1 MAKTVRSRR
10 VTIAAGALS
19 LALVAPFVSP
29 VDVTPVAAAVDADAF
44 NARYNTTNFW
54 DADEAVVQ
62 GLVLEPGDTVS
73 ATANTIFNWKFR
85 TSGCNLIIGRPQSS
99 TAFRTGNQDIAVQ
112 VTKAD
117 GSSFN
122 TTLRVNVVDTRAAGN
137 KFSEPADN
145 CPAPTSTATPTS
157 DAPAATTTTSEAE
170 PTSAVEPTSTTSD
183 APAPTTTTS
192 EAEPTSAAPE
202 SSTSEAPKTTATTFS
217 GRYDTANFWNK
228 NEALVEGLELQ
239 PGDSVSAT
247 TNTIFNWRFRNDDGA
262 LTVIRPQSAA
272 AFRTGEVDIPVR
284 VTTPQGDSFTTT
296 LRLNV
301 IDEAPPAAYKIPPVE
316 TRETIDFEGGR
327 SKVVDAWD
335 VPEGVTVDKQ
345 VGFQSIG
352 VVGWDVDVQN
362 GKLVVKAPGT
372 FTSGDDVDIP
382 VTFTDGITPTD
393 ATVRIRALNPQTTG
407 RDIAGTVGTIVGN
420 VIGAATGTGS
430 VGNIVGGLLGGGS
443 GEGGTGGGGG
453 LGGLIG
459 GLLGGG
465 SGEGGGLL
473 EGLVKVEVQPSAVI
487 VTGNAN
493 PTVEIRDNGSN
504 NGSGNSVVVTDNAN
518 PRDNFSNN
526 SVEASAIVTGNANPV
541 VTGNLNDNG
550 SNNSA
555 VVTGNANPTVVITGN
570 ANPVVTGNLND
581 NGSNNSAVV
590 TGNANPTVVIT
601 GNANPVVTGNLND
614 NGSNNSAVV
623 TGNANPT
630 VVITGNA
637 NDNFRE
643 NGSNNSAVVTGNA
656 NPTVVITGNA
666 NPVVTGNANDNF
678 RENGSNNSAVVTG
691 NANPV
696 ITGNANPSDI
706 GSNNSVV
713 VTGNANPVVTGNAN
727 DNGSNNS
734 AVVTGNANP
743 VITGNLNPS
752 NNGSNNSAVV
762 TGNANPSD
770 IGSNN
775 SAVVTGNANPTVV
788 VTGNANNNGTGNTVM
803 VTGNANPVVTGNA
816 NGGLL
821 GGSGSSGGSSKRDAK
836 KDPGLVDTNLNTEG
850 GSSDPRCIAPLVA
863 LGLPLIPLALAQ
875 GLNIPGLDRAAKQ
888 AENAFDDATRR
899 LNIPADQAMAIG
911 GGIAGVV
918 AALLITA
925 TVRNCIPRPKSFDIN
940 VNVPQPQGVV
950 TSVAPVVDTPT
961 A

>member
-19 LALVAPFVSP
+19 LALAAPFVSP
-29 VDVTPVAAAVDADAF
+29 VDVTPVAAAVDASAF

-54 DADEAVVQ
+54 DVDEAVVQ

-137 KFSEPADN
+137 KFTEPADN
-145 CPAPTSTATPTS
+145 CPAPTSTTTP
-157 DAPAATTTTSEAE
+157 
-170 PTSAVEPTSTTSD
+170 TSD

-192 EAEPTSAAPE
+192 AAEPTSAAPE
-202 SSTSEAPKTTATTFS
+202 SSTSEAPKTTATTFN
-217 GRYDTANFWNK
+217 GRFDTANFWNQ

-301 IDEAPPAAYKIPPVE
+301 IDEAPPAAYEIPPVE
-316 TRETIDFEGGR
+316 TRETIDFAGGR

-335 VPEGVTVDKQ
+335 VPEGVTVEKQ

-352 VVGWDVDVQN
+352 VVGWDVEVQN
-362 GKLVVKAPGT
+362 GKIVVKAPGT
-372 FTSGDDVDIP
+372 FSSGDDVDIP
-382 VTFTDGITPTD
+382 VTFSDGTSTAD
-393 ATVRIRALNPQTTG
+393 RTLRIRALNPQTTG
-407 RDIAGTVGTIVGN
+407 EDIAGTVGTIVGN
-420 VIGAATGTGS
+420 IIGGATGSGS
-430 VGNIVGGLLGGGS
+430 VGDLVGGLIGGGGS
-443 GEGGTGGGGG
+443 GSDAGSGSGDGGRGG

-465 SGEGGGLL
+465 SGDGGGLL

-504 NGSGNSVVVTDNAN
+504 NGSGNSVLITDNAN

-526 SVEASAIVTGNANPV
+526 SVEASAIV
-541 VTGNLNDNG
+541 
-550 SNNSA
+550 
-555 VVTGNANPTVVITGN
+555 TGN

-678 RENGSNNSAVVTG
+678 RENASNNSAVVTG

-706 GSNNSVV
+706 GSNNSAV

-727 DNGSNNS
+727 DN
-734 AVVTGNANP
+734 
-743 VITGNLNPS
+743 
-752 NNGSNNSAVV
+752 
-762 TGNANPSD
+762 
-770 IGSNN
+770 GSNN

-821 GGSGSSGGSSKRDAK
+821 GSSGGSSKRGDK

-850 GSSDPRCIAPLVA
+850 GSSDPRCIAPLVG

-899 LNIPADQAMAIG
+899 LNIPTDQAMAIG

-918 AALLITA
+918 AALLVTA
-925 TVRNCIPRPKSFDIN
+925 TVRNCIPRPKSFDVN

-950 TSVAPVVDTPT
+950 TSVAPVVDTP
-961 A
+961 AG

>member
-19 LALVAPFVSP
+19 LALSAPFISP
-29 VDVTPVAAAVDADAF
+29 VDVTPVAAAVDASAF

-99 TAFRTGNQDIAVQ
+99 TAFRTGNQDITVQ

-145 CPAPTSTATPTS
+145 CPAPTSTTTPTS
-157 DAPAATTTTSEAE
+157 DAPAPTTTTSEAE

-239 PGDSVSAT
+239 PGDSVAAT

-272 AFRTGEVDIPVR
+272 AFRTGGVDIPVR

-301 IDEAPPAAYKIPPVE
+301 IDEAPPAAYEIPPVE

-443 GEGGTGGGGG
+443 GEGG
-453 LGGLIG
+453 
-459 GLLGGG
+459 
-465 SGEGGGLL
+465 GLL

-504 NGSGNSVVVTDNAN
+504 NGSGNSVVVTGNAN

-541 VTGNLNDNG
+541 ITGNLNDNG

-555 VVTGNANPTVVITGN
+555 
-570 ANPVVTGNLND
+570 
-581 NGSNNSAVV
+581 
-590 TGNANPTVVIT
+590 
-601 GNANPVVTGNLND
+601 
-614 NGSNNSAVV
+614 
-623 TGNANPT
+623 
-630 VVITGNA
+630 
-637 NDNFRE
+637 
-643 NGSNNSAVVTGNA
+643 
-656 NPTVVITGNA
+656 
-666 NPVVTGNANDNF
+666 VVTGNANDNF

-696 ITGNANPSDI
+696 
-706 GSNNSVV
+706 
-713 VTGNANPVVTGNAN
+713 VTGNLNPSN
-727 DNGSNNS
+727 NGSNNS

-752 NNGSNNSAVV
+752 NNGSNNSAVVTGNANPVVTGNANDNGSNNSAVV

-821 GGSGSSGGSSKRDAK
+821 GSSGSSGGSSKREAK

-850 GSSDPRCIAPLVA
+850 GSSNPRCIAPLVG

-918 AALLITA
+918 AALLVTA

-940 VNVPQPQGVV
+940 VNVPQPQGVA

>member
-570 ANPVVTGNLND
+570 AN
-581 NGSNNSAVV
+581 
-590 TGNANPTVVIT
+590 
-601 GNANPVVTGNLND
+601 
-614 NGSNNSAVV
+614 
-623 TGNANPT
+623 
-630 VVITGNA
+630 
-637 NDNFRE
+637 DNFRE

-678 RENGSNNSAVVTG
+678 RENASNNSAVVTG

-706 GSNNSVV
+706 GSNNSV
-713 VTGNANPVVTGNAN
+713 
-727 DNGSNNS
+727 
-734 AVVTGNANP
+734 VVTGNANP

-918 AALLITA
+918 AALLVTA
-925 TVRNCIPRPKSFDIN
+925 TVRNCIPRPRSFDIN
-940 VNVPQPQGVV
+940 VNVPQPQGVA

>member
-19 LALVAPFVSP
+19 LALSAPFISP
-29 VDVTPVAAAVDADAF
+29 VDVAPVAAAVDASAF
-44 NARYNTTNFW
+44 NSRYNTTNFW

-62 GLVLEPGDTVS
+62 GLVLEPGDTV
-73 ATANTIFNWKFR
+73 AETTNTIFNWKFR

-122 TTLRVNVVDTRAAGN
+122 TTLRVNVVDTKDDSN
-137 KFSEPADN
+137 SFTEPSDN
-145 CPAPTSTATPTS
+145 CPTPTPTPTPTTDSEEPAPTST
-157 DAPAATTTTSEAE
+157 E
-170 PTSAVEPTSTTSD
+170 
-183 APAPTTTTS
+183 PTTTTS
-192 EAEPTSAAPE
+192 ATEPTSAEE
-202 SSTSEAPKTTATTFS
+202 SSTSEAPKTTASTFN
-217 GRYDTANFWNK
+217 GRYNTTNIWNEQ
-228 NEALVEGLELQ
+228 EAQIEGLRLQ
-239 PGDSVSAT
+239 PGDGVSAT
-247 TNTIFNWRFRNDDGA
+247 TNTIFNWRFRNDDGT
-262 LTVIRPQSAA
+262 LTVIRPQSPA
-272 AFRTGEVDIPVR
+272 AFKSGEVDIPVR

-301 IDEAPPAAYKIPPVE
+301 IDEQPPVTYEIPPVE
-316 TRETIDFEGGR
+316 TRETVDFEQGR
-327 SKVVDAWD
+327 SKIVDAWD
-335 VPEGVTVDKQ
+335 VPEGVTVEKQ

-352 VVGWDVDVQN
+352 VVGWDVEVQN
-362 GKLVVKAPGT
+362 GKIVVKAPGT
-372 FTSGDDVDIP
+372 FSSGDDVDIP
-382 VTFTDGITPTD
+382 VTFSDGTSTAD
-393 ATVRIRALNPQTTG
+393 RTLRIRALNPQTTG
-407 RDIAGTVGTIVGN
+407 EDIAGTVGTIVGN
-420 VIGAATGTGS
+420 IIGGATGSGS
-430 VGNIVGGLLGGGS
+430 VGDLVGGLIGGGGS
-443 GEGGTGGGGG
+443 GSDAGSGSGDGGRGG

-465 SGEGGGLL
+465 SGDGGGLL

-504 NGSGNSVVVTDNAN
+504 NGSGNSVLITDNAN

-526 SVEASAIVTGNANPV
+526 SVEASAIV
-541 VTGNLNDNG
+541 
-550 SNNSA
+550 
-555 VVTGNANPTVVITGN
+555 TGN

-666 NPVVTGNANDNF
+666 NDNFRDNGSNNSAVVTGNANPVITGNANPVVTGNANDNF
-678 RENGSNNSAVVTG
+678 RENASNNSAVVTG

-706 GSNNSVV
+706 GSNNSAV

-821 GGSGSSGGSSKRDAK
+821 GSSGSSGGSSKRDAK

-918 AALLITA
+918 AALLVTA

-940 VNVPQPQGVV
+940 VNVPQPQGVA
-950 TSVAPVVDTPT
+950 TSVALVVDTPT

>member
-19 LALVAPFVSP
+19 LALSAPFISP

-54 DADEAVVQ
+54 DVDEAVVQ
-62 GLVLEPGDTVS
+62 GLVLEPGDTVA
-73 ATANTIFNWKFR
+73 ATTNTIFNWKFR

-335 VPEGVTVDKQ
+335 VPEGVTVEKQ

-352 VVGWDVDVQN
+352 VVGWDVEVQN

-570 ANPVVTGNLND
+570 AN
-581 NGSNNSAVV
+581 
-590 TGNANPTVVIT
+590 
-601 GNANPVVTGNLND
+601 
-614 NGSNNSAVV
+614 
-623 TGNANPT
+623 
-630 VVITGNA
+630 
-637 NDNFRE
+637 DNFRE

-678 RENGSNNSAVVTG
+678 RENASNNSAVVTG

-706 GSNNSVV
+706 GSNNSAV

-727 DNGSNNS
+727 D
-734 AVVTGNANP
+734 
-743 VITGNLNPS
+743 
-752 NNGSNNSAVV
+752 NGSNNSAVV

-803 VTGNANPVVTGNA
+803 VTGNANPVVTDNA

-821 GGSGSSGGSSKRDAK
+821 GSSGSSGGSSKRDAK

-940 VNVPQPQGVV
+940 VNVPQPQGVA

>member
-19 LALVAPFVSP
+19 LALFAPFVSP

-239 PGDSVSAT
+239 PGDSVAAT

-443 GEGGTGGGGG
+443 GEGG
-453 LGGLIG
+453 
-459 GLLGGG
+459 
-465 SGEGGGLL
+465 GLL

-601 GNANPVVTGNLND
+601 GNAN
-614 NGSNNSAVV
+614 
-623 TGNANPT
+623 
-630 VVITGNA
+630 
-637 NDNFRE
+637 DNFRE

-696 ITGNANPSDI
+696 
-706 GSNNSVV
+706 
-713 VTGNANPVVTGNAN
+713 VTGNAN

-752 NNGSNNSAVV
+752 NN
-762 TGNANPSD
+762 
-770 IGSNN
+770 GSNN

-821 GGSGSSGGSSKRDAK
+821 GSSGSSGGSSKRDAK

-918 AALLITA
+918 AALLVTA

-940 VNVPQPQGVV
+940 VNVPQPQGVA
-950 TSVAPVVDTPT
+950 TSAAPVVDTPT